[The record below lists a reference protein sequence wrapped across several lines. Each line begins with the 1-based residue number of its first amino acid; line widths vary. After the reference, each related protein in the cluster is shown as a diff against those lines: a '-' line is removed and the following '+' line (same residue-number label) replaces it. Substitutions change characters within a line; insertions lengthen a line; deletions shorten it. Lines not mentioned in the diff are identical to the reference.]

1 MGARFPY
8 NLRTGPVSPQAF
20 GRLCVNREA
29 DVQTTR
35 QTAMVDSE
43 LCLGLRVSLLTAN
56 WHPAPT
62 NKVHHPYPTATAC
75 TVCLLLSVCVVMLLQ
90 SHG

>member
-1 MGARFPY
+1 M
-8 NLRTGPVSPQAF
+8 SP
-20 GRLCVNREA
+20 GLCVNREA

-62 NKVHHPYPTATAC
+62 NKVHHPYPTETAC
-75 TVCLLLSVCVVMLLQ
+75 SLCLLCVRVCVCVCVCVWPAGAGY
-90 SHG
+90 SWKATDERH